1 MVVKKF
7 GHTTGFT
14 VGAVEAL
21 TTAPLGLDYNS
32 KHFKAKVWFTNV
44 WFTAGQDAQ
53 QAAAAGSDYS
63 RRS

>member
-44 WFTAGQDAQ
+44 WSIRADPDPIFASPGEEV
-53 QAAAAGSDYS
+53 
-63 RRS
+63 